1 MFAPPNQYIP
11 QCTGDRRPVMVW
23 LLTVTG
29 TVLLI
34 VLILGAPLARAN
46 GHGVLGL
53 IIYQAFS
60 YLCHQIPERSLF
72 IAGHPLAVCSRCS
85 GIYVGFATALLFY
98 PLLRSL
104 RQTETPQRKWLL
116 IGALPLALDFS
127 FGFFGIWE
135 NAHLSRFATGALLG
149 AVAVFYILPGLT
161 DLGLRWRSLAG
172 RTSEK
177 TQPQAALSST
187 TEVNVAS
194 GPSDYSAPLR
204 RI

>member
-1 MFAPPNQYIP
+1 MFAPPDQYIP
-11 QCTGDRRPVMVW
+11 QCIVDRRPVMVW
-23 LLTVTG
+23 LIAVTG

-34 VLILGAPLARAN
+34 ALILGAPLALAN

-85 GIYVGFATALLFY
+85 GIYAGFATALLFY
-98 PLLRSL
+98 PLLTSL
-104 RQTETPQRKWLL
+104 SQTETPQRKWLL

-127 FGFFGIWE
+127 LGFFGIWQ
-135 NAHLSRFATGALLG
+135 NAHVSRFATGALLG
-149 AVAVFYILPGLT
+149 AVAVFYIMPGLT
-161 DLGLRWRSLAG
+161 DLSLRWRSLAG

-177 TQPQAALSST
+177 TQPQAAST
-187 TEVNVAS
+187 TKVNGAS